1 MILII
6 IVLKKHSKTFKK
18 LICNHIQN
26 ERCKLFNCRNIK
38 YEMNWNKDSDLPPIN
53 HSLIKSRPPRSRT
66 RRSSHLPLKNSLPYS
81 HSNND
86 MAAEDK
92 NQWKNM
98 ENVIH
103 PKDDFLCFPNTE
115 NDNDLP
121 TQRKSIIRRKS
132 SSPIVPADRSSTP
145 PLDGDSEV
153 LTSEDISFQS
163 ICDYDNQQSNLD
175 FVLSGTEELMSKMR
189 EELGFYLSLSSK
201 EMQKMCDLIYNPIQ
215 STRIYFIAKKLYGH
229 FQVEKY
235 RQHILQL
242 QNNIRIIAEL
252 EDFIKQSEK
261 KPYVDFLL
269 FQKAF
274 LCGDKKIRE
283 ASDKAEQFENYLN
296 SLPEMPNKIDW
307 TYLFLDTSN
316 KTGRIMHRLK
326 TNIGEMTYY
335 DIEVIIKA
343 LCNDKTQVPRIRQ
356 LIFDLAWQQYIFPF
370 VEVLIME
377 LPNIFDLTPRIFT
390 PPFLSDQVLD
400 TPFSTLNST
409 DWPFKNTSE
418 NLFLLLIETD
428 PFIIAD
434 KVWDIISQITQITN
448 QIVIDSGGDPADA
461 DIGFEV
467 LFKYLL
473 VIVFAFG
480 VSEILE
486 VMSFCGLFYEFT
498 DCEDSQRQF
507 AMTHCNGL
515 VKYISSMNSVELHN
529 KFGKKQ

>member
-1 MILII
+1 M
-6 IVLKKHSKTFKK
+6 SK
-18 LICNHIQN
+18 
-26 ERCKLFNCRNIK
+26 
-38 YEMNWNKDSDLPPIN
+38 NKGTDLPPIN
-53 HSLIKSRPPRSRT
+53 NNLIKTRPPRSRT
-66 RRSSHLPLKNSLPYS
+66 RRSSHLPLKNSLPCS

-103 PKDDFLCFPNTE
+103 PKDDFLCLPNTE
-115 NDNDLP
+115 NNNDLP

-132 SSPIVPADRSSTP
+132 SNPIVPADRATTP
-145 PLDGDSEV
+145 PSEEFDE
-153 LTSEDISFQS
+153 LNNDNISFQS
-163 ICDYDNQQSNLD
+163 ICDLDNKPSNID

-189 EELGFYLSLSSK
+189 RELDFYLQLSSDK
-201 EMQKMCDLIYNPIQ
+201 IEQTVNLVYDPIKC
-215 STRIYFIAKKLYGH
+215 TRLYFICEKLYGQ
-229 FQVEKY
+229 FQIDKY
-235 RQHILQL
+235 RQHIQQL

-252 EDFIKQSEK
+252 EDFLKQSEK
-261 KPYVDFLL
+261 KPYVDFQL
-269 FQKAF
+269 FQKNF
-274 LCGDKKIRE
+274 LSSDMKIYE
-283 ASDKAEQFENYLN
+283 ATDKADHFRSYMDTLQR
-296 SLPEMPNKIDW
+296 LPTNIDW
-307 TYLFLDTSN
+307 TYLFLDLSR
-316 KTGRIMHRLK
+316 KTGRIMRRLIS
-326 TNIGEMTYY
+326 NIGEMTYY

-343 LCNDKTQVPRIRQ
+343 LCNDKKQVSKIRQ

-390 PPFLSDQVLD
+390 PPFLTDKVLD
-400 TPFSTLNST
+400 TPFSILNST
-409 DWPFKNTSE
+409 DWPFRNVSE
-418 NLFLLLIETD
+418 NLFILLTETD

-434 KVWDIISQITQITN
+434 RVWDIISQITQITN
-448 QIVIDSGGDPADA
+448 QIVIDNGGDPDDA

-473 VIVFAFG
+473 VIIFAFG

-486 VMSFCGLFYEFT
+486 VMSFCGMFYEFT

-529 KFGKKQ
+529 KFGKK